1 MYSSLVHEE
10 ALRNLNFPNYELF
23 SVSDES
29 YENFY
34 LKVVAVMGSF
44 SSSKNEQQAWFRVTL
59 IQFISNCPKGFCKKD
74 VLEDFPEIH
83 RKTSAGVE
91 ESCRSPHFLLKK
103 ETPAQVYSYE
113 IYNVFKNTF
122 FVGYLR
128 PVVSVNYLSSL
139 SFGEQVKDIRMKNV
153 HI

>member
-44 SSSKNEQQAWFRVTL
+44 SSSKN
-59 IQFISNCPKGFCKKD
+59 
-74 VLEDFPEIH
+74 
-83 RKTSAGVE
+83 
-91 ESCRSPHFLLKK
+91 
-103 ETPAQVYSYE
+103 
-113 IYNVFKNTF
+113 
-122 FVGYLR
+122 
-128 PVVSVNYLSSL
+128 
-139 SFGEQVKDIRMKNV
+139 
-153 HI
+153 